1 MMQSGICGRAAMAP
15 LIGSKL
21 KDKHTSAWLG
31 ALASLLYPGEE
42 VTTLTKTN
50 LMRPLMDGLA
60 VTTARVLGFLSN
72 DLTREGKV
80 RIEVSAA
87 DIAQVALRSKRLS
100 TDSLIVT
107 MRAGQEVSFGTIQS
121 ADTDLVL
128 GAAQQLIASG
138 VPAEISRAIAAQ
150 AATVSQAVSAWEQI
164 QVVGKNPSDKAWKT
178 LKDHA
183 TPGETPR
190 FMISNGYAGLFAAFS
205 DRCMIVKVGAM
216 TGIMAGSIG
225 GGRITSFHYSEITG
239 IEYNSGMLSGVL
251 EVLTPSYQGT
261 ANKDYW
267 RGTNKSRN
275 ADSNDPWTL
284 SNTLPLDKLLYQQAL
299 PWLNEMRAWI
309 AEAKRPTV
317 VVSAPAPSTSTGGGL
332 AEELGKLV
340 SFRGKYSVNLFVAT
354 VRLGR

>member
-1 MMQSGICGRAAMAP
+1 
-15 LIGSKL
+15 
-21 KDKHTSAWLG
+21 
-31 ALASLLYPGEE
+31 
-42 VTTLTKTN
+42 
-50 LMRPLMDGLA
+50 
-60 VTTARVLGFLSN
+60 
-72 DLTREGKV
+72 
-80 RIEVSAA
+80 
-87 DIAQVALRSKRLS
+87 
-100 TDSLIVT
+100 
-107 MRAGQEVSFGTIQS
+107 
-121 ADTDLVL
+121 
-128 GAAQQLIASG
+128 
-138 VPAEISRAIAAQ
+138 
-150 AATVSQAVSAWEQI
+150 
-164 QVVGKNPSDKAWKT
+164 
-178 LKDHA
+178 
-183 TPGETPR
+183 
-190 FMISNGYAGLFAAFS
+190 
-205 DRCMIVKVGAM
+205 MIVKVGAM